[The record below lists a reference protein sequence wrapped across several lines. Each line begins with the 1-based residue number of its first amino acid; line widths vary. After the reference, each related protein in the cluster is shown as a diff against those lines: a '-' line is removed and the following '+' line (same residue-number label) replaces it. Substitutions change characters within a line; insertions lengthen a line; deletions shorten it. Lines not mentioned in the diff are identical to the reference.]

1 VFVLLVGLKPSDDM
15 ILKRVSRPAPS
26 LLQKLYENWLKENT
40 QEIFEDKVK
49 KYSKKLGVLT
59 NQVAVKSLRNRW
71 GSLTKNGV
79 LNLNLN
85 LIKAPENV
93 IDYIILHELCH
104 LKIKEPSHH
113 YWDTRHK
120 YMPNYYDKIEWL
132 KVNGGALL

>member
-59 NQVAVKSLRNRW
+59 NH
-71 GSLTKNGV
+71 
-79 LNLNLN
+79 
-85 LIKAPENV
+85 I
-93 IDYIILHELCH
+93 
-104 LKIKEPSHH
+104 
-113 YWDTRHK
+113 
-120 YMPNYYDKIEWL
+120 
-132 KVNGGALL
+132 